1 MVLHILLLGKGLK
14 VMASKYSD
22 QEKIICNQ
30 KYNSHQYD
38 FEFEGAKY
46 KKLRITTIIENVI
59 YEYWTSTQTWKNAS
73 ESKQS
78 SFNPNGWRFPKY
90 FKAIGKVIIDTV
102 EKTFT
107 KFTEEKQS
115 LLPAKLEDIS
125 LVNFWGRFDQE
136 YFDMIKNEFTEALT
150 LKEIKAV
157 YRKYAKRLHP
167 DTSRASNNTFEILK
181 GLYEVNRKMRIVLVD
196 NCREAGIDME
206 Y

>member
-14 VMASKYSD
+14 VMASKYSY

-38 FEFEGAKY
+38 FEFEGDKY

-73 ESKQS
+73 ENKQS

-115 LLPAKLEDIS
+115 LLPVKLEDVS

-136 YFDMIKNEFTEALT
+136 YFDMIKNEFTEAIT

-167 DTSRASNNTFEILK
+167 DTSRASNDTFEILK
-181 GLYEVNRKMRIVLVD
+181 GLYEVNRKMRIVIVD

>member
-1 MVLHILLLGKGLK
+1 
-14 VMASKYSD
+14 MASKYSD

-107 KFTEEKQS
+107 KFTEEKQY

-125 LVNFWGRFDQE
+125 LVNFLGHFDQE
-136 YFDMIKNEFTEALT
+136 YYDMINDEFGEALT

-167 DTSRASNNTFEILK
+167 DTSKASNNTFETLK
-181 GLYEVNRKMRIVLVD
+181 GLYELNKEMRIMMVD

>member
-1 MVLHILLLGKGLK
+1 
-14 VMASKYSD
+14 MASKYSD

-125 LVNFWGRFDQE
+125 LVNFLGHFDQE
-136 YFDMIKNEFTEALT
+136 YFDMIDNEFNKAFT

-157 YRKYAKRLHP
+157 YKKYAKRLHP

-181 GLYEVNRKMRIVLVD
+181 GLYEVSKEMRIMMVD

>member
-1 MVLHILLLGKGLK
+1 
-14 VMASKYSD
+14 MASKYSD

-38 FEFEGAKY
+38 FEFEGANY

-59 YEYWTSTQTWKNAS
+59 YEYWTSTQTWNIAS

-78 SFNPNGWRFPKY
+78 SFNPNGWRFSKY
-90 FKAIGKVIIDTV
+90 FKAIGKVIIDKV

-107 KFTEEKQS
+107 KFNDEKRY

-125 LVNFWGRFDQE
+125 LVDFLGCFEQE
-136 YFDMIKNEFTEALT
+136 YFDMINDEFGEAIT

-167 DTSRASNNTFEILK
+167 DTSRASNNTFELLK
-181 GLYEVNRKMRIVLVD
+181 ATYDFFKAQRIMIVD

>member
-1 MVLHILLLGKGLK
+1 
-14 VMASKYSD
+14 MASRYSD

-30 KYNSHQYD
+30 KYNSHQYE

-136 YFDMIKNEFTEALT
+136 YFDMIKNEFTEELT

-181 GLYEVNRKMRIVLVD
+181 GLYEVAKEMRIMMVD